1 MDQKAIEQQ
10 MKNLSMAFDDIE
22 NGVQPQRQTSGENGD
37 DPFATQKAMEN
48 ILGKL
53 SKIEGFDYENRD
65 YSELKANASFHQN
78 TRNTDQFDV
87 DQRLSNLYGNPDLYQ
102 GEYIEGEEPQD
113 FRPQPEPETH
123 VHVLETQSTY
133 TPTGTKKPTTPWS
146 ILSEDVKGLKNVKKY
161 SIQNSYNNQVIIEG
175 IMMQE
180 AAMALLNVLNDGGTL
195 TNPKVLGII
204 SYGIQYTNI
213 LEQAIKS
220 LKDRQAVLRE
230 SNYAR
235 AAELD
240 VQISEQK
247 TKAQVLKEQISTFIS
262 SNGFNSK

>member
-1 MDQKAIEQQ
+1 MDQRAIEQQ
-10 MKNLSMAFDDIE
+10 MKNLSAAFDDIE
-22 NGVQPQRQTSGENGD
+22 NGIQPQRQTPGEQGD

-53 SKIEGFDYENRD
+53 SSIEGFDYENRD
-65 YSELKANASFHQN
+65 YSELKANAEFNQN
-78 TRNTDQFDV
+78 TRTIDQFDV
-87 DQRLSNLYGNPDLYQ
+87 DQRLANIYANPALYQ
-102 GEYIEGEEPQD
+102 NTYVEGEMPQD
-113 FRPQPEPETH
+113 YVPQPEPVER
-123 VHVLETQSTY
+123 VYAMESY
-133 TPTGTKKPTTPWS
+133 APSGIKKPTTPWS

-180 AAMALLNVLNDGGTL
+180 AAMALLNVLNEGGTL

-204 SYGIQYTNI
+204 SYGIQYTKI
-213 LEQAIKS
+213 LEDAIKS
-220 LKDRQAVLRE
+220 LKDRQEVLRE

-240 VQISEQK
+240 VQIGEHK
-247 TKAQVLKEQISTFIS
+247 KKAQVLKEQISTFIT
-262 SNGFNSK
+262 SNGFKSK

>member
-1 MDQKAIEQQ
+1 MLDQKAIEQQ

-22 NGVQPQRQTSGENGD
+22 NGVQPQRQTSGEQGD
-37 DPFATQKAMEN
+37 DPFATQKVMEN
-48 ILGKL
+48 LLGKL
-53 SKIEGFDYENRD
+53 SKIDGFDYENRD

-87 DQRLSNLYGNPDLYQ
+87 DQHLANIYANPELYQ
-102 GEYIEGEEPQD
+102 DSYVEGEAPQDYIHEPQYVYESA
-113 FRPQPEPETH
+113 PVAQANILQ
-123 VHVLETQSTY
+123 VK
-133 TPTGTKKPTTPWS
+133 TPKTPWS
-146 ILSEDVKGLKNVKKY
+146 IISEDVKGLKNVKKY

>member
-1 MDQKAIEQQ
+1 MDQRAIEQQ

-22 NGVQPQRQTSGENGD
+22 NGIKPQRQDSGESGD
-37 DPFATQKAMEN
+37 DPFASQKAMEN

-53 SKIEGFDYENRD
+53 SNIEGFDYENRD
-65 YSELKANASFHQN
+65 YSELKANAAFNQN
-78 TRNTDQFDV
+78 TRNVDPYDV
-87 DQRLSNLYGNPDLYQ
+87 DQRLANIYANPALYQ
-102 GEYIEGEEPQD
+102 DTYIEGEIPQDYIPEPQYVYESA
-113 FRPQPEPETH
+113 PVAQANILQ
-123 VHVLETQSTY
+123 VK
-133 TPTGTKKPTTPWS
+133 TPKTPWS

-180 AAMALLNVLNDGGTL
+180 AAMALLNVLNEGGTL

-204 SYGIQYTNI
+204 SYGIQYTKI
-213 LEQAIKS
+213 LEDAIKS
-220 LKDRQAVLRE
+220 LKDRQEVLRE

-247 TKAQVLKEQISTFIS
+247 KKAQVLKEQISTFIT
-262 SNGFNSK
+262 SNGFKSK